1 MKKKRGYTAKYNPE
15 AAAMAAAAMASAKG
29 KASTTRTN
37 IVMEEPLVCAA
48 QKITGIKTK
57 AGVVHYALR
66 EVVRRARM
74 KELLEL
80 QGKVDWEGDLNAMR
94 ETRTF

>member
-1 MKKKRGYTAKYNPE
+1 MCMKRKKAYTAKFNPE
-15 AAAMAAAAMASAKG
+15 AAAIAAAAAVKG
-29 KASTTRTN
+29 KGETMRTN
-37 IVMEEPLVCAA
+37 IVMEEPLVYAA

-66 EVVRRARM
+66 EVVRRSKM

-80 QGKVDWEGDLNAMR
+80 QGKVNWEGDLDAMR